1 MNTIGH
7 SDLTIFPLALGGNTF
22 GWTSDELESTSVLDA
37 FTAQGGNFI
46 DTADSYSAWVGGNA
60 GGESEAIIGDW
71 MASRTNRS
79 ELIIGTKVSQHP
91 DFPGLSRRN
100 IKAAADAS
108 LRRLQTDYID
118 LYYAHFDDEA
128 TALEETVAAFDDLVI
143 AGKVRHIGI
152 SNYSANRVREWMR
165 VADENGYAR
174 PVALQPH
181 YNLVHRAAFEHG
193 LADVAAAYGL
203 GVIPYWSLAS
213 GFLTGKYRTQQDLV
227 GSPREEIAG
236 TYFSD
241 AGLRVIS
248 TLEDIAGQR
257 DTTIATAALAW
268 LLTRNNVA
276 APIASARTVEQLPH
290 LMAAATLRLSA
301 SDIRR
306 LDEAST
312 FITA

>member
-1 MNTIGH
+1 
-7 SDLTIFPLALGGNTF
+7 
-22 GWTSDELESTSVLDA
+22 
-37 FTAQGGNFI
+37 
-46 DTADSYSAWVGGNA
+46 
-60 GGESEAIIGDW
+60 
-71 MASRTNRS
+71 
-79 ELIIGTKVSQHP
+79 
-91 DFPGLSRRN
+91 
-100 IKAAADAS
+100 
-108 LRRLQTDYID
+108 
-118 LYYAHFDDEA
+118 
-128 TALEETVAAFDDLVI
+128 
-143 AGKVRHIGI
+143 
-152 SNYSANRVREWMR
+152 MR

-181 YNLVHRAAFEHG
+181 YNLVHRAAFEDG
-193 LADVAAAYGL
+193 LADVAAAYDL

-227 GSPREEIAG
+227 GSPREEMAG

-268 LLTRNNVA
+268 LLTRNNIA
-276 APIASARTVEQLPH
+276 APIASARTAEQLPH

-306 LDEAST
+306 LDEASA